1 MLFRVLGPVQIRANV
16 QIRSK
21 RRVQGDAQ
29 APEKRRPSRPVPQ
42 TRQADGHVD
51 GYLEIRSPVRRAV
64 LTALLLRGGR
74 PVGTDELIDLLWD
87 EPPASATANIRS
99 HLTGLRRDLDAAASG
114 LSGRL
119 TTYRG
124 CQSGYALQVSPDEID
139 VSRFTLAARHGR
151 ALLRRGEAGAAV
163 DVLEEA
169 LSLWRGSLGQDPPR
183 TRWFD
188 AHIAGLDNA
197 RYDACQDLFTACI
210 LTDRTDMLAYRIEAT
225 LAEAPYRQRLWEL
238 LTAVHCVHG
247 DAAGAL
253 SVIDRCRVRF
263 ADDLG
268 LDLPPGMEALRAAAL
283 GWDREEAL
291 RLVSASALD
300 APRSVAAYP

>member
-21 RRVQGDAQ
+21 
-29 APEKRRPSRPVPQ
+29 KPVPG
-42 TRQADGHVD
+42 DGHED
-51 GYLEIRSPVRRAV
+51 RRTDRHLEIRSPVRRAV

-74 PVGTDELIDLLWD
+74 PVGTDELTDLLWD

-99 HLTGLRRDLDAAASG
+99 HLTGLRRDLESADSG
-114 LSGRL
+114 LSSRL

-124 CQSGYALQVSPDEID
+124 CQSGYALQVSPDEVD

-151 ALLRRGEAGAAV
+151 ALLRRGEAEVAV
-163 DVLEEA
+163 DVLEDA

-247 DAAGAL
+247 DAVGAL
-253 SVIDRCRVRF
+253 NVIDRCRVLF

-268 LDLPPGMEALRAAAL
+268 LDLPPGIEALRAAAL
-283 GWDREEAL
+283 SWDREKAR
-291 RLVSASALD
+291 RLVSDSALL
-300 APRSVAAYP
+300 AEPRPVAAYP